1 MDLKKITA
9 YCEKLSSPPSDLLIQ
24 LERETHLKTL
34 APQMISGHIQ
44 GALLSLISEWVQPQA
59 ILEIG
64 TFTGY
69 GTLCLSKG
77 LRENGTLHTIEVN
90 PELTA
95 ISRKYFLLAGIE
107 ERVQHYIGDA
117 QFIIP
122 AIDELFDLVFIDAGK
137 REYQL
142 HYDLVFEKVKPGG
155 IILADNVLWSGKV
168 SDTSSDKDTEILKAF
183 NQKIKDDSRVRNLL
197 LPIRDGLMIAIKN

>member
-1 MDLKKITA
+1 
-9 YCEKLSSPPSDLLIQ
+9 
-24 LERETHLKTL
+24 
-34 APQMISGHIQ
+34 MISGHIQ
-44 GALLSLISEWVQPQA
+44 GALLSLISEWIKPQA

-77 LRENGTLHTIEVN
+77 LRNNGTLHTIEVN

-95 ISRKYFLLAGIE
+95 ISRKYFFLAGIE
-107 ERVQHYIGDA
+107 ERVRHYVGDA
-117 QFIIP
+117 QIIIP
-122 AIDELFDLVFIDAGK
+122 DIDELFDLVFIDAGK

-168 SDTSSDKDTEILKAF
+168 SDSSSDKDTETLKAF

-197 LPIRDGLMIAIKN
+197 LPIRDGLMIVIKN